1 MKYKVTTT
9 WTVEVT
15 DAEVRSASAKVG
27 MEVDP
32 KKLATFKAIHKSIEV
47 ALNEGQWDG
56 GVSVYFDVEPITN

>member
-1 MKYKVTTT
+1 MKYKVVTT

-15 DAEVRSASAKVG
+15 DEEIRGAEAKVG
-27 MEVDP
+27 MTVDP

-56 GVSVYFDVEPITN
+56 GVSVYFDVEPVTN